1 MFIRAH
7 VMWPLAGSPM
17 LDQFVCEKGIAW
29 DADRVVFLD
38 GMALFLSAAC
48 EKEKWLRRSW
58 SEGREEA
65 RNCKGSVRGMPNAKW
80 GRNAQIQNVGPKTYS
95 VIHLFVVDVLCILF

>member
-7 VMWPLAGSPM
+7 VIWPLAGSPM

-58 SEGREEA
+58 SEGKRGGEELQRERE
-65 RNCKGSVRGMPNAKW
+65 RNAKCQM
-80 GRNAQIQNVGPKTYS
+80 GKKRADS
-95 VIHLFVVDVLCILF
+95 ECRA

>member
-58 SEGREEA
+58 SEGGRRRGIA
-65 RNCKGSVRGMPNAKW
+65 KGA
-80 GRNAQIQNVGPKTYS
+80 
-95 VIHLFVVDVLCILF
+95 